1 MMGYSK
7 GFWIGIIFFII
18 GILMILLG
26 SPPQLELLGSV
37 CSIGFMWAIAE
48 KVTSPVVGILREL
61 HNDHA
66 TLHKDHQELLK
77 TLHKDHREILKVL
90 RRGSRA

>member
-1 MMGYSK
+1 
-7 GFWIGIIFFII
+7 
-18 GILMILLG
+18 
-26 SPPQLELLGSV
+26 
-37 CSIGFMWAIAE
+37 MWAIAE